1 MVEAALKGDAQ
12 KIERYRVRFMLHV
25 VDMANHL
32 EQLTAEWLEHNGY
45 FVRQPVLVG
54 RRNAGGFEG
63 ELDIV
68 ALNPSTRHLLHVE
81 CSLDTDPW
89 AKRETRFASKFE
101 RGRKYVP
108 SLFAGLDLPTNVDQV
123 ALLQFGGGQRTALG
137 GARLIWVADF
147 VADMLADLKTQR
159 PDKAAIPSTLPLL
172 RTLQLA
178 AHFNTPRDRN
188 GRLLLSPFNEG

>member
-1 MVEAALKGDAQ
+1 
-12 KIERYRVRFMLHV
+12 MLHV
-25 VDMANHL
+25 AVMSNHL

-45 FVRQPVLVG
+45 FVRQSVLVG
-54 RRNAGGFEG
+54 KRDKGGFEG

-89 AKRETRFASKFE
+89 AKRESRFTGKFE
-101 RGRKYVP
+101 RGRRYVP
-108 SLFAGLDLPTNVDQV
+108 SLFSGLDLPTKLDQV
-123 ALLQFGGGQRTALG
+123 ALLQFGGGERTLLG

-147 VADMLADLKTQR
+147 IADMLASLKSQR

-178 AHFNTPRDRN
+178 AHFATSRGRN
-188 GRLLLSPFNEG
+188 GCLVPSGQAAAAVIPESH

>member
-1 MVEAALKGDAQ
+1 
-12 KIERYRVRFMLHV
+12 
-25 VDMANHL
+25 MANHL
-32 EQLTAEWLEHNGY
+32 EQLTAEWLEHKGY
-45 FVRQPVLVG
+45 FVRQSVLVG
-54 RRNAGGFEG
+54 RRDKGGFEG

-81 CSLDTDPW
+81 CSLDADPW
-89 AKRETRFASKFE
+89 PKREFRFTGKFE

-108 SLFAGLDLPTNVDQV
+108 SLFAGLDLPTDVDQV
-123 ALLQFGGGQRTALG
+123 ALLQFGGGERTELG

-147 VADMLADLKTQR
+147 VADVLASLKSQR

-178 AHFNTPRDRN
+178 AHFNVSRGRN
-188 GRLLLSPFNEG
+188 GCLVPSDQATAAAVTLKSDKL